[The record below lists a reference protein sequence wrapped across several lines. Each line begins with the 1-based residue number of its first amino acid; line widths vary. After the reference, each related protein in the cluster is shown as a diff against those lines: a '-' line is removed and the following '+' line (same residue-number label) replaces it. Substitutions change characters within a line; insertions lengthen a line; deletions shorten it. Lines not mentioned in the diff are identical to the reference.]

1 MESTSPEQPENTR
14 NNAPSTKC
22 PVCLS
27 FNPPNSFV
35 ILPCE
40 HLLCKECMNILT
52 NLNNKCPLCNKEY
65 STYITT
71 EDNQTHSLTLDNMEN
86 INKHKREMYEEENF
100 ECITRDE
107 VYSQLQMIEKRK
119 SVFEK
124 KMLSERTER
133 LSDIERKLFKEMCAM
148 IEETY
153 SLLELEEFEG
163 KIIAQNINNV
173 IIMIKQLEKRE
184 WQSSI
189 GEECGFLKDKEQ
201 EDEGYMLNNGIEI
214 EIGGSRKN
222 NKKRKKKR

>member
-1 MESTSPEQPENTR
+1 MESTSPDQPETT
-14 NNAPSTKC
+14 NNETLSTKC
-22 PVCLS
+22 PICLS
-27 FNPPNSFV
+27 FHHPNSFV

-40 HLLCKECMNILT
+40 HLLCKECINILT
-52 NLNNKCPLCNKEY
+52 NVNNKCPLCNKEY
-65 STYITT
+65 STYTTT
-71 EDNQTHSLTLDNMEN
+71 EDNQTHSLTQDNMEN
-86 INKHKREMYEEENF
+86 INKHKKEMYEEENF

-119 SVFEK
+119 SVFEM

-133 LSDIERKLFKEMCAM
+133 LSDIERKLFKEMCEL

-163 KIIAQNINNV
+163 KIIAQNVNNV

-214 EIGGSRKN
+214 EIGSRKN

>member
-1 MESTSPEQPENTR
+1 MESTSPDQPETT
-14 NNAPSTKC
+14 NNETLSTKC
-22 PVCLS
+22 PICLS
-27 FNPPNSFV
+27 FHHPNSFV

-40 HLLCKECMNILT
+40 HLLCKECINILT
-52 NLNNKCPLCNKEY
+52 NVNNKCPLCNKEY
-65 STYITT
+65 STYTTT
-71 EDNQTHSLTLDNMEN
+71 EDNQTHSLTQDNMEN
-86 INKHKREMYEEENF
+86 INKHKKEMYEEENF

-119 SVFEK
+119 SVFEM

-133 LSDIERKLFKEMCAM
+133 LSDIERKLFKEMCEL

-163 KIIAQNINNV
+163 KIIAQNVNNV
-173 IIMIKQLEKRE
+173 IIMIKQLERRE

-214 EIGGSRKN
+214 EIGSRKN